1 MRRSPN
7 VGVVVLSVCAGFLG
21 GIASSAFH
29 GAVAQQPKF
38 NQQSAA
44 AFANSTDGK
53 IQGLESRA
61 TQLEQKLA
69 ALKTAYDAHT
79 HTYNP
84 PLCSAKFTLRTLK
97 QVMDQ
102 DPDDYNICLGTR
114 DFPGGHPAA
123 TSKPQ

>member
-1 MRRSPN
+1 MRRPAN
-7 VGVVVLSVCAGFLG
+7 LGVVVLSAFAGFLG
-21 GIASSAFH
+21 GVASGTFH
-29 GAVAQQPKF
+29 GAAAQGARIPQTS
-38 NQQSAA
+38 QAVY
-44 AFANSTDGK
+44 ANSPDAK

-79 HTYNP
+79 HTYVP
-84 PLCSAKFTLRTLK
+84 PLCSAKFSLRTLK